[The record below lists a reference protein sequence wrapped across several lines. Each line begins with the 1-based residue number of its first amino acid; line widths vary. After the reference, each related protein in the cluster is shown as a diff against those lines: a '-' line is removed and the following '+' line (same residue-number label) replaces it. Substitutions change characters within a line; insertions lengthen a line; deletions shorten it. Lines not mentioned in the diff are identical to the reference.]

1 MSDMVK
7 MAVAGILALRKGSEA
22 PRGYRERPGGD
33 REGHHVIRRKR
44 EFQQEFL
51 RYEEGYDPGGDVCIE
66 QIRDITYS

>member
-1 MSDMVK
+1 MGDMVK
-7 MAVAGILALRKGSEA
+7 RAVAGILALRKGSEA

-33 REGHHVIRRKR
+33 GEGHYIIRRKR

-51 RYEEGYDPGGDVCIE
+51 LYQEGYDPGGDVTVE